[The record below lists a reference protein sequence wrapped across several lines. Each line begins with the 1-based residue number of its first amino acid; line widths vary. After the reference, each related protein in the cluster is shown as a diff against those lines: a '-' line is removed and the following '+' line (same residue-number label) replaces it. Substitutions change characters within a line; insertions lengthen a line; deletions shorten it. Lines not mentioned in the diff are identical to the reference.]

1 MSLPKSILIVD
12 DDVVLRNAISDL
24 LLDQEY
30 MVYVSGDGVEALDLI
45 KEHNPDLVVMDVTL
59 PGKDGL
65 DLLREMRQNNWSNPV
80 ILLSGKKIG
89 MVDAVLGLEL
99 GADDY
104 LRKPMENRE
113 LLARIRAHLR
123 RSEVVKRDTVQHN
136 ISFRDLEVDL
146 DKRIVLLRGEE
157 VRLTQTEF
165 ELLRCLVQKPG
176 QVVSRI
182 DLLKDVWKYDKG
194 NIATRTVDAH
204 IYRLRRKLDDVTDE
218 KPLILSVPG
227 VGYRTNTD
235 IDTEDEVDED

>member
-136 ISFRDLEVDL
+136 ISFGDLEVDL

-235 IDTEDEVDED
+235 IDAEDEVEED